1 MGMPGVKTDIYYV
14 LRDTHSL
21 VNATQGFLIDR
32 CMGPWIHTHGGVN
45 LLTWIEN
52 FRCTYGGV
60 NVRTWL
66 MM

>member
-32 CMGPWIHTHGGVN
+32 YTEAWMRTQELKI
-45 LLTWIEN
+45 LD
-52 FRCTYGGV
+52 
-60 NVRTWL
+60 VR
-66 MM
+66 MAV